1 MKLKLKHLRSCLN
14 TANISTQTCKDKRD
28 LAELLIRSR
37 GKIFNGVPIRNNN
50 HFSSQPNNSHHHQQ
64 QQQQQQNSTNTS
76 FNDRFAGFMN
86 NVQDFVNF
94 NLSSVINNPVPA
106 PPPPP
111 QPSASTSS
119 TQNQSTS
126 RPNVKS
132 NSRTNN
138 NTNNN
143 PNYNG
148 QTTSTSSTSSASS
161 SSSIPNLNSVFNFIG
176 EQIPQVLQQTLN
188 NNIFTFNN
196 VSEPGNNPQQQQQ
209 PQNAENNAQEARRP
223 SNATSQEQTSNL
235 NGSSANASSGSSTL
249 NDNTSSSHQAAAN
262 VKRRA
267 SLSDLKSE
275 EDAENLNA
283 KQIKEILAS
292 NFVEYKGC
300 CEKREL
306 IDKVKRLFR
315 SYQENKRLQKEL
327 EESDS
332 ANAKNKKEES
342 STASGGGASKRIDET
357 DLCKIC
363 MESLIDCVL
372 LDCGHMCSCI
382 KCGKQLGEC
391 PICRQYVV
399 KVIRVFKS

>member
-50 HFSSQPNNSHHHQQ
+50 HFSSQPNNSQ
-64 QQQQQQNSTNTS
+64 QQQQQQNSQSNPNSTS

-106 PPPPP
+106 PPPP

-126 RPNVKS
+126 RPNLNS
-132 NSRTNN
+132 NSSTNN
-138 NTNNN
+138 NTNN
-143 PNYNG
+143 NYNG

-188 NNIFTFNN
+188 NNMFTFNN
-196 VSEPGNNPQQQQQ
+196 VSEPENNPQQQQQ
-209 PQNAENNAQEARRP
+209 PQNAENNGQEARRP

-235 NGSSANASSGSSTL
+235 NSSSANASSGSSTL
-249 NDNTSSSHQAAAN
+249 NDNTSSSHQATAN
-262 VKRRA
+262 LKRRA

-327 EESDS
+327 EEVDS
-332 ANAKNKKEES
+332 KNKKEEP
-342 STASGGGASKRIDET
+342 STASGGASKRIDET

>member
-50 HFSSQPNNSHHHQQ
+50 HFSSQPNNSQ
-64 QQQQQQNSTNTS
+64 QQQQQQNSQSNPNSTS

-106 PPPPP
+106 PPPP

-126 RPNVKS
+126 RPNLNS
-132 NSRTNN
+132 NSSTNN
-138 NTNNN
+138 NTNN
-143 PNYNG
+143 NYNG

-188 NNIFTFNN
+188 NNMFTFNN
-196 VSEPGNNPQQQQQ
+196 VSEPENNPQQQQQ
-209 PQNAENNAQEARRP
+209 PQNAENNGQEARRP

-235 NGSSANASSGSSTL
+235 NSSSANANSGSSTL
-249 NDNTSSSHQAAAN
+249 NDNTSSSHQATAN
-262 VKRRA
+262 LKRRA

-327 EESDS
+327 EEVDS
-332 ANAKNKKEES
+332 KNKKEEP
-342 STASGGGASKRIDET
+342 STASGGASKRIDET